1 MSFHYYWLGLLCPKG
16 PLAREIFRKHE
27 DDMATTKRQSLS
39 SNRKPWPRC
48 GIRWLLRKVDH
59 KNILPPSKESCL
71 WDVFKGSL
79 YQLSCS
85 CLILNCVKFLKLYL
99 GQREVQFNKTET
111 TAIPCSKFLRRS
123 KYKMATKPT
132 LSHSPQEMFP
142 WSLLLS
148 REKSLVCAKNSST
161 CCWPL
166 YSFPSSSYSPLSYIL
181 NTQALLKLIGH

>member
-1 MSFHYYWLGLLCPKG
+1 MCNSEAK
-16 PLAREIFRKHE
+16 
-27 DDMATTKRQSLS
+27 
-39 SNRKPWPRC
+39 NRKFGPIFSRIQSYLIFC
-48 GIRWLLRKVDH
+48 RLHFFWLFHGTL
-59 KNILPPSKESCL
+59 
-71 WDVFKGSL
+71 
-79 YQLSCS
+79 LSFS

-99 GQREVQFNKTET
+99 GQREAQFNKTET

-123 KYKMATKPT
+123 KYKMATIPT
-132 LSHSPQEMFP
+132 LSHSPQEVFP

-166 YSFPSSSYSPLSYIL
+166 YSFPSSSYSPHLYIL